1 MKILI
6 ADDNPKRYSTL
17 CDKLYNLGISKNDI
31 NIAGS
36 TTDATNLLE
45 TCEYD
50 LLIIDLVLPIFS
62 QETATDCNSSME
74 LIERIKIDNTFKRP
88 SYVIGISA
96 DINLI
101 NDNKYLFTEIS
112 WNILLYEAHT
122 DQWMNTILKYCNYNL
137 STTIKKTPSVPSH
150 DHLYDIPSILIVC
163 ALDKETNHL
172 LTKKAW
178 NWEPAATID
187 GIVYN
192 KGSFQDENKVHRN
205 IFLCTLDEMGMVATA
220 VYTTKLISKFKI
232 DLLCMIGICAG
243 DPNKTNF
250 GDIIFA
256 ESVWNYQSGKLV
268 LNPEDNFSILKSR
281 AHYISSDTNIKS
293 KLKVYRKNNPSFI
306 KALRRR
312 KFQALSSVSPQIRF
326 GNIASGS
333 TVLADGVTIDQIL
346 NQDGNTIAVEME
358 IYGLF
363 AAAFWANEEKR
374 PKFFAL
380 KSVCDFAD
388 PNKADIAQEYAIL
401 TSTEILFDFLTKHI
415 HEII

>member
-1 MKILI
+1 
-6 ADDNPKRYSTL
+6 
-17 CDKLYNLGISKNDI
+17 
-31 NIAGS
+31 
-36 TTDATNLLE
+36 
-45 TCEYD
+45 
-50 LLIIDLVLPIFS
+50 
-62 QETATDCNSSME
+62 
-74 LIERIKIDNTFKRP
+74 
-88 SYVIGISA
+88 
-96 DINLI
+96 
-101 NDNKYLFTEIS
+101 
-112 WNILLYEAHT
+112 
-122 DQWMNTILKYCNYNL
+122 
-137 STTIKKTPSVPSH
+137 
-150 DHLYDIPSILIVC
+150 
-163 ALDKETNHL
+163 
-172 LTKKAW
+172 
-178 NWEPAATID
+178 
-187 GIVYN
+187 
-192 KGSFQDENKVHRN
+192 
-205 IFLCTLDEMGMVATA
+205 MGMVATA

-281 AHYISSDTNIKS
+281 AHYIPSDTNIKS

-374 PKFFAL
+374 
-380 KSVCDFAD
+380 
-388 PNKADIAQEYAIL
+388 N
-401 TSTEILFDFLTKHI
+401 HI
-415 HEII
+415 QRYNQVAVQRPELRQLHDTNPHRSHSGLRL